1 MLIRQFIMY
10 NNIVK
15 VNENNNIRFRFN
27 DYINVMETLYFNL
40 SGEKYVK
47 QINIIKL
54 LPKRSVI
61 YISTHPKIQT
71 AAKIKNEGIYLN
83 DTGKYFENVFFS

>member
-1 MLIRQFIMY
+1 MY

-27 DYINVMETLYFNL
+27 DYINVMETLHFNL

-71 AAKIKNEGIYLN
+71 AAKIKMKEYIL
-83 DTGKYFENVFFS
+83 TIQENILKMLFFS